1 MPLKTLLRLGSAS
14 RMELYCGD
22 ALELASQKILS
33 ESVDLIFTDP
43 PYSKEFH
50 YCYEWLAKEAVRA
63 LKPNGFLIA
72 YAGPYWKD
80 VVIDYFNKQL
90 QYFYDFILV
99 HKGNTSILW
108 PRKIISGYKSILC
121 YHKKGQNPLPR
132 TNVLGQWNGT
142 GGDKR
147 FHKWGQDETTARYYI
162 DCFTQEDDLVVD
174 YFLGGGTT
182 AEVCKRLNRNFIGF
196 EKDREIFELAQSRV
210 SGAMGPREKGR
221 QSVMEIIENKQ
232 EG

>member
-1 MPLKTLLRLGSAS
+1 VKPKLLDLF
-14 RMELYCGD
+14 YGD
-22 ALELASQKILS
+22 AVELSKEKIGAGT
-33 ESVDLIFTDP
+33 VDLIYTDP
-43 PYSKEFH
+43 PYPKEYH
-50 YCYEWLAKEAVRA
+50 YCYEWLAKEAVRV

-80 VVIDYFNKQL
+80 VVMNYLNEQL

-121 YHKKGQNPLPR
+121 YHKKGEKPLPR

-147 FHKWGQDETTARYYI
+147 FHKWGQDITTTRYYV
-162 DCFTQEDDLVVD
+162 DCFSQEGDLIVD

-182 AEVCKRLNRNFIGF
+182 AVVCKRLNRNFVGF
-196 EKDREIFELAQSRV
+196 EKDRATLDIAETRIRDSLGPDKKGNQQDLWGNDIEL
-210 SGAMGPREKGR
+210 
-221 QSVMEIIENKQ
+221 
-232 EG
+232 

>member
-1 MPLKTLLRLGSAS
+1 MDKPYQDSHVTIHH
-14 RMELYCGD
+14 GD
-22 ALELASQKILS
+22 ALELAVQKIPDR
-33 ESVDLIFTDP
+33 SVDLIYTDP
-43 PYSKEFH
+43 PYPKEFH
-50 YCYEWLAKEAVRA
+50 YLYAWLAREAMRA
-63 LKPNGFLIA
+63 LKPDGFLIA

-80 VVIDYFNKQL
+80 VVMDYFNQHM

-121 YHKKGQNPLPR
+121 YHLKGQNPLPR

-162 DCFTQEDDLVVD
+162 EVFSAEGDLVVD

-182 AEVCKRLNRNFIGF
+182 AYVCKKINRRFMGF
-196 EKDREIFELAQSRV
+196 EKDANTFEIAQSRLNGT
-210 SGAMGPREKGR
+210 SPLERYS
-221 QSVMEIIENKQ
+221 QTVMELVI
-232 EG
+232 